1 MDDLHL
7 IQLNIKLFN
16 AKAIDIESQENGGIP
31 GEVERM
37 RKKPIRDVLFGKE
50 RGRTHDVTVHNSQH
64 NIAHH
69 TLCNFASASHLKDAT
84 GFCFVVHHST

>member
-16 AKAIDIESQENGGIP
+16 AKAIDVESQANGGIP
-31 GEVERM
+31 VEVERM
-37 RKKPIRDVLFGKE
+37 RKEPIRDVLFGKE
-50 RGRTHDVTVHNSQH
+50 RSSTHDVMVHNSQH

-69 TLCNFASASHLKDAT
+69 TLSNFASASHLKDEA
-84 GFCFVVHHST
+84 GSCFAVHHT